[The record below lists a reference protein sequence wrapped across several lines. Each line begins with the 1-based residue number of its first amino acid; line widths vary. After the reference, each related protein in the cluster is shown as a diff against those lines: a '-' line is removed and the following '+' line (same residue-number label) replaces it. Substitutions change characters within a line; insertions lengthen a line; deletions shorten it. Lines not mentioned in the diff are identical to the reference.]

1 MLKKNMRHTNER
13 GRKLKRE
20 QLPEKKNLLLCFGPT
35 FQRSVK
41 LYPEHSQGFISS
53 PQVNSVKILLLVL
66 PCSEKHSVIPKVSCT
81 VCTSHLCTD
90 NE

>member
-35 FQRSVK
+35 RSVK

-66 PCSEKHSVIPKVSCT
+66 PCSEKHSVIPKVS